1 MNKALGW
8 ALRFILGIGILA
20 ILLYKIGVTSILETV
35 GQMNLYYLP
44 IIILLYFANL
54 FFGSLNITILMSHM
68 KTKPKLHEIYS
79 YYMLSWAVGLFIP
92 GRVGEVSLVYRL
104 KKKKVPLGEGF
115 LIFVLDKFISV
126 FFLAII
132 STIGFFMFFDLG
144 TALWLL
150 SLVVSILVVGGL
162 LLFSAFGRK
171 GIKKYVLRKYSKK
184 FKGFSNLLKFFFR
197 KRLHMIFLNFLNTGL
212 RWSVS
217 AVIYFF
223 AFMSFGKY
231 IPFWLILLI
240 TCITSVMS
248 FVPITISGLGI
259 RESVGV
265 YLYSQQQTT
274 QIIGS
279 SLEPSLIASA
289 YLLVVICSYAIAA
302 IIFYF
307 SNYKGI
313 FKK

>member
-8 ALRFILGIGILA
+8 ALRFVLGICILS
-20 ILLYKIGVTSILETV
+20 ILLYKIGIEPIFATV
-35 GQMNLYYLP
+35 GQMNLYFLP
-44 IIILLYFANL
+44 IIALLYFVNL

-68 KTKPKLHEIYS
+68 KTRPKLHEVYS

-92 GRVGEVSLVYRL
+92 GRVGEVSLVYLL
-104 KKKKVPLGEGF
+104 KKKKIPLGEGF

-126 FFLAII
+126 FFLSII
-132 STIGFFMFFDLG
+132 SAIGFFLFFDLG
-144 TALWLL
+144 TAVWLL

-162 LLFSAFGRK
+162 LMFSAFGRK
-171 GIKKYVLRKYSKK
+171 GIKKYVLRKYAKK
-184 FKGFSNLLKFFFR
+184 FKGFSTLLRFFF
-197 KRLHMIFLNFLNTGL
+197 KKKFHLILLNFVNTGF
-212 RWSVS
+212 RWSIS

-223 AFMSFGKY
+223 AFMSFGKS
-231 IPFWLILLI
+231 IPLWIILLI

-265 YLYSQQQTT
+265 YLYSQEYTS
-274 QIIGS
+274 QIIGYT
-279 SLEPSLIASA
+279 LEPSLIVSV
-289 YLLVVICSYAIAA
+289 YLLIVICSYLFAA
-302 IIFYF
+302 LIFYF

-313 FKK
+313 FKN

>member
-1 MNKALGW
+1 MNKALSW
-8 ALRFILGIGILA
+8 ALKFLLGISILV
-20 ILLYKIGVTSILETV
+20 ILLYKIGISSIIETV

-44 IIILLYFANL
+44 VIILLYFTNL
-54 FFGSLNITILMSHM
+54 FFGSLNIMILMSHR
-68 KTKPKLHEIYS
+68 KIKPKLHEIYS

-92 GRVGEVSLVYRL
+92 GRVGEVSLVYLL
-104 KKKKVPLGEGF
+104 KKKKIPLGEGF

-126 FFLAII
+126 LFLAIV
-132 STIGFFMFFDLG
+132 STIGFFLFFNLG

-162 LLFSAFGRK
+162 LMFSAFGRK
-171 GIKKYVLRKYSKK
+171 GIKRFVLRKYAKK
-184 FKGFSNLLKFFFR
+184 FKGFSTLLKFFF
-197 KRLHMIFLNFLNTGL
+197 KKKSHLILLNFANTGL

-223 AFMSFGKY
+223 AFMSFGKF
-231 IPFWLILLI
+231 IPLWLILLI

-265 YLYSQQQTT
+265 YLYSQAYTSE
-274 QIIGS
+274 IIGYT
-279 SLEPSLIASA
+279 LEPALIVST
-289 YLLVVICSYAIAA
+289 YLLVVICSYSIAA

-313 FKK
+313 FKS